1 MTLIEVV
8 VTVAI
13 VATLTAA
20 VAIYVVPILVRSK
33 PDVTRTSLV
42 SVANALDLYF
52 AKHGRYPTQAE
63 GLEVLL
69 RERLIKGHADA
80 WGNPFVYV
88 VKDGEP
94 EVLSYGAD
102 GAPGGAGDAA
112 DLSSRDGE
120 SAPK

>member
-52 AKHGRYPTQAE
+52 AKHGRYPT
-63 GLEVLL
+63 
-69 RERLIKGHADA
+69 R
-80 WGNPFVYV
+80 
-88 VKDGEP
+88 
-94 EVLSYGAD
+94 
-102 GAPGGAGDAA
+102 
-112 DLSSRDGE
+112 RDGRR
-120 SAPK
+120 SAP